1 MLVDDEKLI
10 IEGLMNIIEWEDI
23 GLKVIET
30 ARNGY
35 EALEKFKSN
44 SVDIIVTDINMPKIT
59 GLELIKEV
67 RKINS
72 NTKFI
77 ILTGY
82 DEFNYAIEAIEYS
95 VEKYILKPIDENEL
109 QETLKNIVKDL
120 DNKKIEINKIL
131 DKNTKLIEYIES
143 KLNENYI
150 YEIKE
155 SIDISTENK
164 SYTVANIIIS
174 RKDKDGDFIKV
185 SEIIE
190 KYTYGEYEIL
200 HKYNDQ
206 VILINSWEKDI
217 SRDIVIKYYEE
228 IKDKLS
234 NESNES
240 IFISIGDLVS
250 DIKDLS
256 KSYNIANNL
265 KEYILTVGTNECIY
279 MEKIENLKED
289 NISFIE
295 EIDCIN
301 RLIIER
307 NIKVLKRF
315 IYEILDNKE
324 LSPKNIYDFS
334 IKVLILIDSIANDLH
349 IEAKYGKYS
358 LSNSIIQIC
367 EESTRENIRSFI
379 LSEIEEL
386 IESMYMSTIKYSPIV
401 QQIVNIINDRYDEE
415 LSLKTLAYQYNINSS
430 YLGQIFSKETE
441 VSFSEYLNK
450 IRNIKAKELI
460 LNTNMKINDISKE
473 VGYADTSYFYRKFKK
488 YYGVSPSTLRE
499 MKNY

>member
-23 GLKVIET
+23 RLKVIET

-35 EALEKFKSN
+35 EALEKFKNN

-95 VEKYILKPIDENEL
+95 VEKYIL
-109 QETLKNIVKDL
+109 KDL

-174 RKDKDGDFIKV
+174 RKDKDGDFIKI

-217 SRDIVIKYYEE
+217 SRDIVIKYYED

-279 MEKIENLKED
+279 MEKVENLKED

-334 IKVLILIDSIANDLH
+334 IKVLILIDSIANDLQ
-349 IEAKYGKYS
+349 IEGKYGKYS